1 MPGVIESNPLFAN
14 NPPGS
19 LLTPHEYDYWGLDPN
34 IALSTLT
41 SLVPT
46 HLATNQ
52 VTPGLGVG
60 AVVEIQSWNGATSGA
75 SGSPTHPTVALSATT
90 ADGSI
95 VGVIDGTTVG
105 GQGVSVT
112 GQAVRVVRY
121 GICPVIVDNTC
132 TAGHALVQS
141 TGTAGAAHDS
151 GGVGGT
157 QNETIGICL
166 EAVTVS
172 SGLGLTLCL
181 VKLT

>member
-1 MPGVIESNPLFAN
+1 MPNPSITNPVFAN
-14 NPPGS
+14 NPPGTLMTPQSDDWWALDPTIS
-19 LLTPHEYDYWGLDPN
+19 LATLTPTV
-34 IALSTLT
+34 A
-41 SLVPT
+41 
-46 HLATNQ
+46 HLATNLTAPQ
-52 VTPGLGVG
+52 PGVG
-60 AVVEIQSWNGATSGA
+60 LVVELQGWNGSTSAA

-95 VGVIDGTTVG
+95 VGVIAGAQVAGAGVTV
-105 GQGVSVT
+105 V
-112 GQAVRVVRY
+112 GQAVMVRRY
-121 GICPVIVDNTC
+121 GISLVIVDNTC
-132 TAGHALVQS
+132 TVGHALVQS

>member
-1 MPGVIESNPLFAN
+1 MPNPVQTNPAFAN
-14 NPPGS
+14 NPPGVLMAPQS
-19 LLTPHEYDYWGLDPN
+19 DDYWALDPN
-34 IALSTLT
+34 ISIATLS
-41 SLVPT
+41 PT
-46 HLATNQ
+46 VAHLATNLAAPQ
-52 VTPGLGVG
+52 PGVG
-60 AVVEIQSWNGATSGA
+60 LVVEIQSWNGLTSGA

-95 VGVIDGTTVG
+95 VGVISGAQVAG
-105 GQGVSVT
+105 SGVSVP
-112 GQAVRVVRY
+112 GQVVQVRRF
-121 GICPVIVDNTC
+121 GITPVIVDNTV

-157 QNETIGICL
+157 QGETIGIAL

-172 SGLGLTLCL
+172 SGLGLTLML